1 MSVAGNSLRSVLSNR
16 KVSVMQ
22 GVGIQ
27 GWKETYLEVYVAG
40 NRNEQA
46 QFAEMLIHSR
56 CTKAKSPETAD
67 LVIFTGGPDVNPALY
82 GEECHY
88 TTRYSDPRDNE
99 DIALYLKC
107 VEQGIP
113 MLGIC
118 RGAQFIHVMRGG
130 KLYQDV
136 DEHQGD
142 HHMWDTR
149 KNYCISIVSSV
160 HHQMV
165 RPGNPGMEVL
175 AECHRSKKRWLNKL
189 ICDQTAGHK
198 DIEAFFYR
206 DICAIGIQGHPEYR
220 GYTKFAQWTV
230 ELLDDLICC
239 NPDLDWINKNR
250 RINADLRAQRD
261 LDWGIKAKDGKVV
274 VNNEVE
280 VN

>member
-1 MSVAGNSLRSVLSNR
+1 MMQGTHLRNSLGR

-22 GVGIQ
+22 GANTN

-40 NRNEQA
+40 NKCEQA
-46 QFAEMLIHSR
+46 QFAEMFIHSR
-56 CTKAKSPETAD
+56 CTKAETPERAD
-67 LVIFTGGPDVNPALY
+67 LVVFTGGPDVNPALY
-82 GEECHY
+82 GETCHNL
-88 TTRYSDPRDNE
+88 TRYSDPRDNE

-136 DEHQGD
+136 DNHNGD
-142 HHMWDTR
+142 HHIWDT
-149 KNYCISIVSSV
+149 KQNFCITTVSSV

-175 AECHRSKKRWLNKL
+175 AEGSKSRTRWLNATD
-189 ICDQTAGHK
+189 CDRTVGHR

-206 DICAIGIQGHPEYR
+206 DICALGIQGHPEYR
-220 GYTKFAQWTV
+220 GYTKFAQWTMA
-230 ELLDDLICC
+230 LLEEYVVL
-239 NPDLDWINKNR
+239 NLDLDWIDKNR
-250 RINADLRAQRD
+250 RINLDLRKQRD
-261 LDWGIKAKDGKVV
+261 AMWKTAVEETEKVTV
-274 VNNEVE
+274 
-280 VN
+280 

>member
-1 MSVAGNSLRSVLSNR
+1 MMQGTGMDNLRSVLSNR
-16 KVSVMQ
+16 KIAVMQ
-22 GVGIQ
+22 GVTPK

-40 NRNEQA
+40 NRYEQA

-82 GEECHY
+82 GEACHPR
-88 TTRYSDPRDNE
+88 TRYSDPRDNE
-99 DIALYLKC
+99 DIALYMKC
-107 VEQGIP
+107 IDLGIP

-118 RGAQFIHVMRGG
+118 RGAQFIHVMMGG

-136 DEHQGD
+136 DHHNGD
-142 HHMWDTR
+142 HHIWDT
-149 KNYCISIVSSV
+149 KNKICITEVSSV

-175 AECHRSKKRWLNKL
+175 AEVRHSKERWLNDK
-189 ICDQTAGHK
+189 DVDRTTGHA

-220 GYTKFAQWTV
+220 GYTKFAQWTTA
-230 ELLDDLICC
+230 LLDDLICC

-250 RINADLRAQRD
+250 RLREDIRAQRNLRWAQGVKED
-261 LDWGIKAKDGKVV
+261 A
-274 VNNEVE
+274 
-280 VN
+280 